1 MASVDVEVKG
11 LIELQRKMEQMVKD
25 VHGEPILNAMRDSTL
40 QLQRDARIFA
50 PVDTGRLRASII
62 PTIRSTPASVEGVIG
77 TNVEYAP
84 YMEFGTRPHFPPITA
99 LQIWADRHGVSAFLV
114 ARAISRRGLVGRRYM
129 QKSFEKNRSAIER
142 RFERAIAEIVNK

>member
-84 YMEFGTRPHFPPITA
+84 YMEFGTRPHFPPIAA
-99 LQIWADRHGVSAFLV
+99 LQVWADRHGVNVYYLAKLIG
-114 ARAISRRGLVGRRYM
+114 ARGLEARKYM
-129 QKSFEKNRSAIER
+129 QKSFEKNKSAIER